1 MDSSDSSDLLSVS
14 EAMSITTIRTFVVV
28 VGFLFWCKIF
38 RYMIEK
44 EQKAKRVYHR
54 TKPASKSKVRAIRFD
69 LDLVEFINL
78 QPNVSLFINDL
89 IRREKEKIE
98 RMKAIEVREILKE
111 ME

>member
-1 MDSSDSSDLLSVS
+1 
-14 EAMSITTIRTFVVV
+14 
-28 VGFLFWCKIF
+28 
-38 RYMIEK
+38 MIEK

-89 IRREKEKIE
+89 IRREKEIE

>member
-1 MDSSDSSDLLSVS
+1 MKVPGVAVLARLIAGGMV
-14 EAMSITTIRTFVVV
+14 
-28 VGFLFWCKIF
+28 
-38 RYMIEK
+38 

>member
-1 MDSSDSSDLLSVS
+1 
-14 EAMSITTIRTFVVV
+14 
-28 VGFLFWCKIF
+28 
-38 RYMIEK
+38 MIEK

-89 IRREKEKIE
+89 IRKEKIE

>member
-1 MDSSDSSDLLSVS
+1 
-14 EAMSITTIRTFVVV
+14 
-28 VGFLFWCKIF
+28 
-38 RYMIEK
+38 MIEK

-78 QPNVSLFINDL
+78 QPNVSHL

>member
-1 MDSSDSSDLLSVS
+1 
-14 EAMSITTIRTFVVV
+14 MSITTIRTFC
-28 VGFLFWCKIF
+28 GGGRFLFWCKIF

-54 TKPASKSKVRAIRFD
+54 TKPASKSKV

>member
-1 MDSSDSSDLLSVS
+1 
-14 EAMSITTIRTFVVV
+14 
-28 VGFLFWCKIF
+28 
-38 RYMIEK
+38 MIEK

-111 ME
+111 MEYYREKLDYPSAVKTYRSRSVFLFPFLHLTT

>member
-1 MDSSDSSDLLSVS
+1 
-14 EAMSITTIRTFVVV
+14 
-28 VGFLFWCKIF
+28 
-38 RYMIEK
+38 MIEK

-89 IRREKEKIE
+89 SSTYKCNFLGADNKQ
-98 RMKAIEVREILKE
+98 
-111 ME
+111 

>member
-1 MDSSDSSDLLSVS
+1 
-14 EAMSITTIRTFVVV
+14 
-28 VGFLFWCKIF
+28 
-38 RYMIEK
+38 MIEK

-98 RMKAIEVREILKE
+98 RRCNNFSNTANSIYRHKKLR
-111 ME
+111 

>member
-1 MDSSDSSDLLSVS
+1 
-14 EAMSITTIRTFVVV
+14 MSITTIRTFC
-28 VGFLFWCKIF
+28 GGGRFLFGCKIF

>member
-1 MDSSDSSDLLSVS
+1 
-14 EAMSITTIRTFVVV
+14 
-28 VGFLFWCKIF
+28 
-38 RYMIEK
+38 MIEK

-89 IRREKEKIE
+89 IRREKVE

>member
-1 MDSSDSSDLLSVS
+1 
-14 EAMSITTIRTFVVV
+14 
-28 VGFLFWCKIF
+28 
-38 RYMIEK
+38 MIEK

-89 IRREKEKIE
+89 IRNTSRSENIF
-98 RMKAIEVREILKE
+98 LKF
-111 ME
+111 

>member
-1 MDSSDSSDLLSVS
+1 
-14 EAMSITTIRTFVVV
+14 
-28 VGFLFWCKIF
+28 
-38 RYMIEK
+38 MIEK

-69 LDLVEFINL
+69 LDLVEFIN
-78 QPNVSLFINDL
+78 DL

>member
-1 MDSSDSSDLLSVS
+1 
-14 EAMSITTIRTFVVV
+14 
-28 VGFLFWCKIF
+28 
-38 RYMIEK
+38 MIEK

-69 LDLVEFINL
+69 LDLVEFLNL

>member
-1 MDSSDSSDLLSVS
+1 
-14 EAMSITTIRTFVVV
+14 
-28 VGFLFWCKIF
+28 
-38 RYMIEK
+38 MIEK

-98 RMKAIEVREILKE
+98 RMKAGKSSVSCPLKPSDSAPLC
-111 ME
+111 

>member
-1 MDSSDSSDLLSVS
+1 
-14 EAMSITTIRTFVVV
+14 
-28 VGFLFWCKIF
+28 
-38 RYMIEK
+38 MIEK

-89 IRREKEKIE
+89 IRREIE